1 MTQQLLDK
9 IASLKD
15 ALRREQERRIIAE
28 GGNPSNSQLDGPKRE
43 VKQSEIEQYKKR
55 LNRGN
60 NKR

>member
-15 ALRREQERRIIAE
+15 ALRQEQERRIIAE
-28 GGNPSNSQLDGPKRE
+28 GGNPSNLQLDGPKRE

-55 LNRGN
+55 LSRVS
-60 NKR
+60 KR